1 MPRDTRDTTRR
12 GQNGPAVRT
21 QSGRTSQGGVE
32 VATDLD
38 LAGILTRLTMDLE
51 HFEATLAVE
60 RGRIENPMPFEQ
72 PGRNSER
79 ISSTVAALV
88 SELLQ
93 ILTLLRRLRETDEIY
108 GQRPAAAP
116 QPSRQGRAST

>member
-1 MPRDTRDTTRR
+1 MPRDTRDTTPR

-21 QSGRTSQGGVE
+21 QAGRTPQGGVE

-51 HFEATLAVE
+51 HFEATLAIE

-93 ILTLLRRLRETDEIY
+93 ILTLLRRLERPTDI
-108 GQRPAAAP
+108 RPAAGGGPTAIP
-116 QPSRQGRAST
+116 PGEGF

>member
-1 MPRDTRDTTRR
+1 
-12 GQNGPAVRT
+12 
-21 QSGRTSQGGVE
+21 

-51 HFEATLAVE
+51 HFEATLAIE

>member
-51 HFEATLAVE
+51 HFEATLAIE
-60 RGRIENPMPFEQ
+60 RGCR
-72 PGRNSER
+72 PGFR
-79 ISSTVAALV
+79 AAADSHLAA
-88 SELLQ
+88 Q
-93 ILTLLRRLRETDEIY
+93 AGETDEIY

>member
-12 GQNGPAVRT
+12 GPVAPT
-21 QSGRTSQGGVE
+21 QPGRTSQGGVE
-32 VATDLD
+32 VAADLD
-38 LAGILTRLTMDLE
+38 LAGILTRLTTDLE

-72 PGRNSER
+72 PGHNSER

-116 QPSRQGRAST
+116 QPSRQGRGPT